1 MNDTYARTAGEIA
14 REAGQFL
21 KHFSEKH
28 RLAVESKGSDFDF
41 VTNADRQSQQLIKE
55 RLRAAFPDHR
65 FVGEEDGL
73 SDGEV
78 AEILNSGDY
87 CWVCDPLDGTVNY
100 IHHLPL
106 YAVSLGLVKD
116 GAALAGAIYI
126 PEGDELYL
134 AARGAGAYLNGAA
147 IHVSSCP
154 DLHHAFVTAD
164 VASVDA
170 ARRREDLGR
179 IDRVAVD
186 ASGMR
191 VLGSACVAIA
201 RTACGRQDAYWN
213 IGVHAWD
220 VAAGIVLLEEAGGE
234 VTDIFGDDFSFDMT
248 RGFMGMVPALKGA
261 LRACMGGR

>member
-1 MNDTYARTAGEIA
+1 MNDGFVRAAGEIA

-21 KHFSEKH
+21 KHFSDHH
-28 RLAVESKGSDFDF
+28 RLNVEHKGSAYDF
-41 VTNADRQSQQLIKE
+41 VTNADRESQRLVAE
-55 RLRAAFPDHR
+55 RLKAAFPEHR

-73 SDGEV
+73 DDAAV
-78 AEILNSGDY
+78 AEILNGDGY

-134 AARGAGAYLNGAA
+134 AARGAGATLNGAA
-147 IHVSSCP
+147 IRVSSCP